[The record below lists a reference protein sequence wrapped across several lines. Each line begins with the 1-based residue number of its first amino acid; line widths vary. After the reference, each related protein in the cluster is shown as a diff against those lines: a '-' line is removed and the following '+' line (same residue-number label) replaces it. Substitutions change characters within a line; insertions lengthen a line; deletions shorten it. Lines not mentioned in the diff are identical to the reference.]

1 MGARGAGV
9 TWPLSRTQGIYD
21 WARDKDDRARDKD
34 EQTGLRE
41 NAHLHRGGG
50 RHEGYLVACGITS
63 GHLSCDFDISCHLTK
78 SPRPTSVTCLQP
90 DSGDGTELWDT
101 KNT

>member
-1 MGARGAGV
+1 METLLRPTKGGSGREIMVLHSMNGARGAGV

-41 NAHLHRGGG
+41 NAHLHRGV
-50 RHEGYLVACGITS
+50 VAGARVIW
-63 GHLSCDFDISCHLTK
+63 
-78 SPRPTSVTCLQP
+78 RRV
-90 DSGDGTELWDT
+90 E
-101 KNT
+101 

>member
-41 NAHLHRGGG
+41 NAHLHREGWPARGLSGG
-50 RHEGYLVACGITS
+50 
-63 GHLSCDFDISCHLTK
+63 
-78 SPRPTSVTCLQP
+78 
-90 DSGDGTELWDT
+90 LW
-101 KNT
+101 NNIWSFILRL

>member
-41 NAHLHRGGG
+41 NAHLHR
-50 RHEGYLVACGITS
+50 RV
-63 GHLSCDFDISCHLTK
+63 
-78 SPRPTSVTCLQP
+78 V
-90 DSGDGTELWDT
+90 GTRVI
-101 KNT
+101 